1 MVKTRAGRHAIVV
14 KNKTKIMIDNVFGKT
29 LILRRVTRLLEDGQ
43 LVDVSNVDVSF
54 TGDLQFGFDLD
65 QKYLK
70 SGIVEVG
77 DAILYLHPDELST
90 LPSLRDKIVDGI
102 SVWRIKN
109 VLKSPELG
117 GTVTHY
123 EYRCT
128 REIKKSDS

>member
-1 MVKTRAGRHAIVV
+1 MVKTRDGSHAKIV
-14 KNKTKIMIDNVFGKT
+14 KSRTKLMIDNVFGKT
-29 LILRRVTRLLEDGQ
+29 LIIRRVTRILEDGQ
-43 LVDVSNVDVSF
+43 LVGVSTSDTSF

>member
-1 MVKTRAGRHAIVV
+1 MVKTRVRNDLAKVSLDA
-14 KNKTKIMIDNVFGKT
+14 TSEMIGVLGKS

-43 LVDVSNVDVSF
+43 LVDVSTADTSF